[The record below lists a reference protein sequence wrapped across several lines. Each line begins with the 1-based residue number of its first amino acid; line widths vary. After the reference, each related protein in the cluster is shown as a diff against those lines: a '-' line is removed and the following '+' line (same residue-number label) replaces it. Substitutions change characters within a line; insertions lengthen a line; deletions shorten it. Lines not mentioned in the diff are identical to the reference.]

1 MSEFFVVD
9 NSVVMSWCFK
19 DEISQY
25 ADTILDSLEVSTAVV
40 PSIWPLE
47 VGNILLVAERRK
59 RLSQAD
65 SARFIALLTELP
77 ITIEQEP
84 PERMMKEILALAR
97 EHQLS
102 SYDASYLDLA
112 MRKGL
117 PIATLDNALLAAA
130 KRSQVPI
137 ERDNTY

>member
-1 MSEFFVVD
+1 MDDSFVID

-19 DEISQY
+19 DETNQY
-25 ADTILDSLEVSTAVV
+25 ADAILDSLEASTAVV

-47 VGNILLVAERRK
+47 VGNVLLAAERKKHLRE
-59 RLSQAD
+59 AD

-84 PERMMKEILALAR
+84 PERMFKEILALAR

-117 PIATLDNALLAAA
+117 PIATLDNGLIAAA
-130 KRSQVPI
+130 KTSQVPI
-137 ERDNTY
+137 EKHNF